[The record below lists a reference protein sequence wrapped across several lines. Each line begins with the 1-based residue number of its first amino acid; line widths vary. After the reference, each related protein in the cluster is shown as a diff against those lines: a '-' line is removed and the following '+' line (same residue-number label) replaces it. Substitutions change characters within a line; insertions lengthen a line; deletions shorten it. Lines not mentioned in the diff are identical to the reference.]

1 MKMQLSVKPKN
12 IQIGQSVMMQLN
24 LKNNSE
30 CNQSLMIDYV
40 VHYVR
45 KNNVIN
51 EKVFKWKTLDID
63 AGGTVTLEKAHPMQ
77 ETTVRA
83 LYSGVHKLE
92 VQVNGVRFDSC
103 EFTLK

>member
-1 MKMQLSVKPKN
+1 
-12 IQIGQSVMMQLN
+12 
-24 LKNNSE
+24 
-30 CNQSLMIDYV
+30 
-40 VHYVR
+40 
-45 KNNVIN
+45 
-51 EKVFKWKTLDID
+51 
-63 AGGTVTLEKAHPMQ
+63 MQ